1 MNYNG
6 RDVLDIAKDNVKLLD
21 GYTSPVI
28 NDLKTRVQDLGSYL
42 PETSFPTLTTTN
54 DSFNSFQS
62 SKVISGTKDFLESNS
77 IISRL
82 AFLLMLVFIFII
94 LYG

>member
-28 NDLKTRVQDLGSYL
+28 NDLKTRVQ
-42 PETSFPTLTTTN
+42 EN
-54 DSFNSFQS
+54 
-62 SKVISGTKDFLESNS
+62 
-77 IISRL
+77 R
-82 AFLLMLVFIFII
+82 
-94 LYG
+94 